1 MKPLLTKIEARRYLA
16 RWRRVNARQEE
27 EMRSTSIDVKWQQ
40 FNTLLRWAYEF
51 GWNESL
57 AQGEAEVR
65 QRWARFRKA
74 LRGKKGKS

>member
-1 MKPLLTKIEARRYLA
+1 
-16 RWRRVNARQEE
+16 
-27 EMRSTSIDVKWQQ
+27 MRSTSIDVKWQQ